1 MNAHALRYSLLTA
14 FVVIALAACGGAASP
29 ARSPESLAEPEPEP
43 EPATIEEAQQQIA
56 RARSRLA
63 GGASKAADPPAAV
76 SEAAP
81 SLEPATPSW
90 EPGARPDSM
99 TKQGIG
105 NGPCSS
111 PCRALV
117 SMRRAVT
124 ALCRM
129 TGDTDVRCV
138 DAKRT
143 LTDNEGRVTPCSC

>member
-1 MNAHALRYSLLTA
+1 MNAHALRSSLLTA
-14 FVVIALAACGGAASP
+14 FVVILLAACGGAASP
-29 ARSPESLAEPEPEP
+29 AKAPESLAEPEL

-63 GGASKAADPPAAV
+63 GGASKAADPPAAA

-99 TKQGIG
+99 TKRGIG

-129 TGDTDVRCV
+129 TGDTDARCV

>member
-1 MNAHALRYSLLTA
+1 MNAHALRYSLLAA

-29 ARSPESLAEPEPEP
+29 ARAPEGLAEPEP
-43 EPATIEEAQQQIA
+43 TTVEEAQQQIA
-56 RARSRLA
+56 RAQSRLA
-63 GGASKAADPPAAV
+63 GGASKAADPPAAA

-81 SLEPATPSW
+81 SLEPAPATPSS

-99 TKQGIG
+99 TKQGAG
-105 NGPCSS
+105 NGPCPSS
-111 PCRALV
+111 CRALV

-129 TGDTDVRCV
+129 TGVADARCV

-143 LTDNEGRVTPCSC
+143 LTGNEGRVTPCNC

>member
-14 FVVIALAACGGAASP
+14 FVVTALAACGGATSP
-29 ARSPESLAEPEPEP
+29 ARAPESRAEP

-63 GGASKAADPPAAV
+63 GGASEAADPPAAA

-81 SLEPATPSW
+81 SLEPATPSS

-99 TKQGIG
+99 TKQGVG
-105 NGPCSS
+105 NGHCSS
-111 PCRALV
+111 PCRALA

-129 TGDTDVRCV
+129 TGDTDARCV

-143 LTDNEGRVTPCSC
+143 LTYNEGRVTPCSC

>member
-14 FVVIALAACGGAASP
+14 FVAIALAACGGAASP
-29 ARSPESLAEPEPEP
+29 ARAPEGLAEPEPEP
-43 EPATIEEAQQQIA
+43 TTVEGAQQQIA
-56 RARSRLA
+56 RAQSRLA
-63 GGASKAADPPAAV
+63 GGASKAADPPAAA

-81 SLEPATPSW
+81 SLEPTSPSS
-90 EPGARPDSM
+90 EPGARPGSM
-99 TKQGIG
+99 TKQGAG

-129 TGDTDVRCV
+129 TDVADARCV
-138 DAKRT
+138 GAKRT
-143 LTDNEGRVTPCSC
+143 LTDNEGRVMPCSC